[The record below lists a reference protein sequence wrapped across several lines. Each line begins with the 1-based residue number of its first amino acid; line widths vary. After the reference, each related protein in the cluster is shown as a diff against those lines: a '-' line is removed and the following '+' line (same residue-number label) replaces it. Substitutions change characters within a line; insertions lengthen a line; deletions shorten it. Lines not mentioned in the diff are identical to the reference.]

1 VADYGHN
8 LSFGIFVTP
17 QADAGP
23 HVIELARRAD
33 AAGLDWVSVQDHP
46 YQPAFL
52 DAWTLLT
59 AIATATEDIGVFPN
73 VANLPL
79 RPPAM
84 LARAAA
90 SLDILSGGRVELGIG
105 TGAFWDAITAMG
117 GPRRTAGESVDA
129 LREAI
134 AVIRALWTP
143 GRGARLHGKHYD
155 LNGAKPGPFPVHEV
169 GIWVGA
175 YKERMLRLTGE
186 LADGWLPSSPY
197 APPEQ
202 LAAMNALID
211 AAATDAGR
219 SPAAVRRIYNIA
231 GSFGGSGSGFL
242 AGPPKVWAEQ
252 LTGLALDEGMSGF
265 VLMADDA
272 LTVERFAAEVAP
284 SVRELVARER
294 ASAAGSPAA
303 DLERTVVSPGP
314 STTPASGVAVPVA
327 PSVGPAITAATAI
340 ATAAATVTARGL
352 RERLGISPTPDDGVR
367 LSAETVWD
375 ESARPLGPA
384 PDPTASYTESDR
396 SYARELVEVHN
407 HLRSELDGLRD
418 MISQVAAGSLDV
430 ATARSEINKLTMR
443 QNQWTVGAYCE
454 GYCRLV
460 GLHHTIEST
469 QLFPGLSRL
478 DGRLAPVTARLHA
491 EHEIIASLLSRVDAA
506 LVALVTDPVRGM
518 PALEAAV
525 DLLTDALLSHLS
537 YEEHQLLEPLA
548 RFGPVLYGR

>member
-1 VADYGHN
+1 MADYGHD

-17 QADAGP
+17 QADAGA

-33 AAGLDWVSVQDHP
+33 TAGLDWVSVQDHP

-59 AIATATEDIGVFPN
+59 AITTATATIGVFPN

-90 SLDILSGGRVELGIG
+90 SLDILSGGRVELGLG
-105 TGAFWDAITAMG
+105 TGAFWDAIAAMG

-143 GRGARLHGKHYD
+143 GSGARLHGKHYE
-155 LNGAKPGPFPVHEV
+155 LNGAKPGPFPAHDV

-202 LAAMNALID
+202 LAAMNAVID
-211 AAATDAGR
+211 AAAVEAGR

-231 GSFGGSGSGFL
+231 GSFTAPGSGFL
-242 AGPPKVWAEQ
+242 QGPPQVWAEQ
-252 LTGLALDEGMSGF
+252 LAGLALDEGMSGF
-265 VLMADDA
+265 VLMADEA

-294 ASAAGSPAA
+294 ALTAGSPSRNSQSA
-303 DLERTVVSPGP
+303 DLERTGASPGR
-314 STTPASGVAVPVA
+314 STILAGAQ
-327 PSVGPAITAATAI
+327 
-340 ATAAATVTARGL
+340 ATAAAATTVATAAAGQL
-352 RERLGISPTPDDGVR
+352 QERLGIAPTPDDGVR

-375 ESARPLGPA
+375 ESARPLAPA
-384 PDPTASYTESDR
+384 PDPAARYTESDR
-396 SYARELVEVHN
+396 SYARDLVGVHN
-407 HLRSELDGLRD
+407 HLRSELSQLRD

-454 GYCRLV
+454 SYCRLV

-478 DGRLAPVTARLHA
+478 DARLAPVTERLHA
-491 EHEIIASLLSRVDAA
+491 EHEIIAGLLSRVDAA

-518 PALEAAV
+518 PGLEAAV

>member
-1 VADYGHN
+1 MADYGHD

-17 QADAGP
+17 QADAGRRI
-23 HVIELARRAD
+23 IELARRAD

-59 AIATATEDIGVFPN
+59 AIAAATERIGVFPN

-105 TGAFWDAITAMG
+105 TGAFWDAIGAMG
-117 GPRRTAGESVDA
+117 GQRRTAGESVDA
-129 LREAI
+129 LREAV

-143 GRGARLHGKHYD
+143 GRGARLAGRFYQ
-155 LNGAKPGPFPVHEV
+155 LNGAKPGPFPVHDV

-202 LAAMNALID
+202 LAAMNAIID
-211 AAATDAGR
+211 AAAVDAGR
-219 SPAAVRRIYNIA
+219 SPAAVRRIYNIG
-231 GSFGGSGSGFL
+231 GSFGGSGSAFL
-242 AGPPKVWAEQ
+242 QGPPKIWSEQ
-252 LTGLALDEGMSGF
+252 LAGLALDEGVSGF

-272 LTVERFAAEVAP
+272 LTVDRFAAEVAP
-284 SVRELVARER
+284 SVRELVATER
-294 ASAAGSPAA
+294 GSAARSRSD
-303 DLERTVVSPGP
+303 DLERTVVAPALPMTPGP
-314 STTPASGVAVPVA
+314 GPTA
-327 PSVGPAITAATAI
+327 PE
-340 ATAAATVTARGL
+340 L
-352 RERLGISPTPDDGVR
+352 WERLGVAPTPDNGVR

-375 ESARPLGPA
+375 SSARPLAPA
-384 PDPTASYTESDR
+384 PDPAAKYGEFDR
-396 SYARELVEVHN
+396 SFARDLVAVHD
-407 HLRSELDGLRD
+407 HLRSELTQLRD
-418 MISQVAAGSLDV
+418 MISQVAAGSLDA

-454 GYCRLV
+454 SYCRLV
-460 GLHHTIEST
+460 GLHHTLETT

-478 DGRLAPVTARLHA
+478 DSRLKPVTARLDA
-491 EHEIIASLLSRVDAA
+491 EHEIIAGLLSRVDAA

-518 PALEAAV
+518 PAVQSAV
-525 DLLTDALLSHLS
+525 DLLSDALLSHLS
-537 YEEHQLLEPLA
+537 YEEYQLLEPLA
-548 RFGPVLYGR
+548 RFGPDLYRR